1 MEPQKNSTQSKT
13 LTILAIA
20 FVVIAVVYLVARYP
34 SSTGAPSVS
43 QTPDI
48 FEPVFVVADGTYC
61 YTRTQ
66 LATTEAPYSSEEHIE
81 ITIDGTTV
89 SGTKAGTQAGPGVSN
104 GFWGD
109 LDGTL
114 SGTAMELV
122 YSYTVEGS
130 EGKELE
136 LYEVS
141 DSALTKLRYVLTEQ
155 GDTLVPDRTGE
166 PTRLVYTLEQCT
178 E

>member
-1 MEPQKNSTQSKT
+1 MQPTQKQHLPRYVSISILIVFSAVAAFCVYAYFKPTRDVAVSHVVPDTTIAESDTPQT
-13 LTILAIA
+13 
-20 FVVIAVVYLVARYP
+20 R
-34 SSTGAPSVS
+34 
-43 QTPDI
+43 
-48 FEPVFVVADGTYC
+48 C

-66 LATTEAPYSSEEHIE
+66 LATAEAPYSSEEHVQ

-89 SGTKAGTQAGPGVSN
+89 TGTKAGTQEGPGVSN

-109 LDGTL
+109 LEGTL
-114 SGTAMELV
+114 TGTAMELV

-141 DSALTKLRYVLTEQ
+141 ESALTKLRYVLTEQ
-155 GDTLVPDRTGE
+155 GDMLVPDRTGE
-166 PTRLVYTLEQCT
+166 PTRLVYTLEPCT